1 MITIDYVLLIGATL
15 ILISIITAK
24 LLDNIGIP
32 TLLLFIGVGI
42 AAGSEG
48 LGGISFN
55 DPALAQSIGI
65 VALLFILFSSGLDTD
80 WKESKTVFLPALSL
94 ATFGVIATAVIVAL
108 FVMLIF
114 ETPFLWSLLIG
125 AIISSTDAAAVF
137 AVLRMGNISLKG
149 KIKPLLELESG
160 SNDPMAVFLTIGIIE
175 LLLTPEKSSFSI
187 LILFFQQIGL
197 GAIIGLAGGK
207 MIVYF
212 INKLNFSYEGIYPV
226 FSLALAVI
234 VYSLTAVFGGSG
246 FLAIYIAGL
255 ILGNSQM
262 IQKRALIR
270 FFDGLAVLSQIAMF
284 LTLGL
289 LVFPSN
295 LIYVIGSGL
304 LLSFILIFVA
314 RPISVFISLL
324 PFGYTIKEKLLVS
337 WVGLR
342 GAVPIVLATFPLLYG
357 IERSYLIFNV
367 VFFVVITSSLLQGW
381 SLNVVA
387 KWLGL
392 SLPFAGK
399 KKMQLEFSNEMQGDT
414 DIVEIIVPGNSD
426 MIGKQIVDLNFPE
439 DTRIILIVRDN
450 HNIVPSGSTLIEEGD
465 ILTILINKQNTSAIH
480 DIISS
485 TH

>member
-1 MITIDYVLLIGATL
+1 MISIDYLLLIGAVL

-80 WKESKTVFLPALSL
+80 WRESKAVFLPAVTL
-94 ATFGVIATAVIVAL
+94 ATFGVVATAIIIAL
-108 FVMLIF
+108 CVMLIF
-114 ETPFLWSLLIG
+114 ETSFLWSLLIG

-160 SNDPMAVFLTIGIIE
+160 SNDPMAVFLTIGTIE
-175 LLLTPEKSSFSI
+175 LLLTPEKSFFSI
-187 LILFFQQIGL
+187 LIFFIQQIGL
-197 GAIIGLAGGK
+197 GAFVGLAGGK

-212 INKLNFSYEGIYPV
+212 VNRLNFSYEGIYPV
-226 FSLALAVI
+226 FSLTLAVI

-255 ILGNSQM
+255 VLGNSQM

-304 LLSFILIFVA
+304 LLSLMLIFVA
-314 RPISVFISLL
+314 RPVSVFISLI
-324 PFGYTIKEKLLVS
+324 PYKYTIKEKILVS

-357 IERSYLIFNV
+357 VEKSYLIFNV

-392 SLPFAGK
+392 SLPYVGK

-414 DIVEIIVPGNSD
+414 DIVEIIVPENSD
-426 MIGKQIVDLNFPE
+426 MSGKQIVDLNFPD

-480 DIISS
+480 DIISA